1 MTNREKVAVKLRA
14 KYKERTMPG
23 FFEPQD
29 VYFYTLNYLKDL
41 EKCLPDGES
50 AFTVLADLIDP
61 TCSIYFVDTST
72 DTPDGYEQDGYYCC
86 SHCHNELIGSFGYA
100 WDDYQANDYKG
111 ESPFDYC
118 PYCGARVVR
127 GNHD

>member
-1 MTNREKVAVKLRA
+1 MTNRQEVAEKLRESGKGNHNWSMTIEVA
-14 KYKERTMPG
+14 FSKIIDSFGKRYMPYNCKPYE
-23 FFEPQD
+23 FF
-29 VYFYTLNYLKDL
+29 FNT
-41 EKCLPDGES
+41 
-50 AFTVLADLIDP
+50 LADLIDP

-118 PYCGARVVR
+118 PHCGARVVR
-127 GNHD
+127 NEA